1 VVPTLYDYS
10 AQSSPG
16 PYGYANEFIGKRGGH
31 EYFSIYVGPWDI
43 QSQHGIKTIWGYMPQ
58 GMTSFTKMRL
68 GWIRPEQIVAVRAG
82 ETVEVLLDPLWNGVA
97 ETLAVRIPVNEHLYY
112 LIENR
117 QRVGVD
123 RHLPSQGV
131 LILQVDDHIPESTG
145 PVRVMN
151 AHPGRPHFKKAPFK
165 VGEKYEN
172 HEHGLV
178 VEVVG
183 REGDQYRLEIMKR
196 GGL

>member
-1 VVPTLYDYS
+1 
-10 AQSSPG
+10 
-16 PYGYANEFIGKRGGH
+16 
-31 EYFSIYVGPWDI
+31 
-43 QSQHGIKTIWGYMPQ
+43 
-58 GMTSFTKMRL
+58 
-68 GWIRPEQIVAVRAG
+68 
-82 ETVEVLLDPLWNGVA
+82 
-97 ETLAVRIPVNEHLYY
+97 
-112 LIENR
+112 
-117 QRVGVD
+117 
-123 RHLPSQGV
+123 V